1 LVFCYALAIESTC
14 KPFTAALVNAGAT
27 ASVSLE
33 RPWHPLSR
41 SFSNIIMGM
50 SLYRFKENHHLYI
63 AWLLFLAIDLIIVR
77 DISRLKELLHGER
90 FLVNYAVT
98 SLALLPLLYIVGR
111 FLQQSRP
118 RKVIAFFILY
128 IPLIMQSTYFEIYK
142 SFVPR
147 SGVRFFVENPL
158 LTLQLWIENAN
169 YFKLAVISCL
179 VLVGL
184 ALLAKHP
191 YRRSRWP
198 LAGSIFF
205 LIGVYTLS
213 LFSWYS
219 IAKFQNSIVAYST
232 ILLESMKVQ
241 NVVQPVID
249 RPKIPPPAGSQIR
262 PNIVLVIGEA
272 MAASHMSLYGYHR
285 QTTPNLEKF
294 AKNKTLLAFKNAI
307 SIGTKT
313 LTSVPYMLVGLQ
325 GIDPNGIIYSYP
337 TIFNYAKAVG
347 YNTAFISA
355 QDIRWKNL
363 DKFIIDR
370 DVDYHRSGVDFNPS
384 ANVTKG
390 ADDLLVLEKGI
401 KPYLKAVKNPF
412 LLVVQMD
419 GNHYPYTTHSP
430 AEYKKFLPEQ
440 DKNDINAYDNTL
452 VYSDIFLNNLFEA
465 IRQKDKNA
473 WIFFTPDHGQTFGGD
488 DGFFNESYTKNVIYN
503 ALLVSPPNTDFAKI
517 KKNENRPV
525 SQADIAATIIDL
537 MQMRPVKPIDGQS
550 LLQPIGPR
558 RLRICSK
565 YMPTGNNRPSAVL
578 VFEDLSY
585 YHINFDKKRVTLK
598 DGRTILP
605 FSQLEMPLQALFTR
619 RLSKN
624 NAE

>member
-1 LVFCYALAIESTC
+1 MA
-14 KPFTAALVNAGAT
+14 
-27 ASVSLE
+27 
-33 RPWHPLSR
+33 
-41 SFSNIIMGM
+41 
-50 SLYRFKENHHLYI
+50 LYRLKENYHLYI
-63 AWLLFLAIDLIIVR
+63 AWFLFLTIDLIIVR
-77 DISRLKELLHGER
+77 DISWLIEQLHGER
-90 FLVNYAVT
+90 FLVNYAAT
-98 SLALLPLLYIVGR
+98 SLALLPLLYLIGR
-111 FLQQSRP
+111 FLQQSRL

-142 SFVPR
+142 TFVPQ
-147 SGVRFFVENPL
+147 SGVRFFAENPL

-169 YFKLAVISCL
+169 YLKLAVLFCL
-179 VLVGL
+179 VLVGI
-184 ALLAKHP
+184 ALLTKHP

-198 LAGSIFF
+198 LVGSIFF

-219 IAKFQNSIVAYST
+219 ITKFQNSIVAYST
-232 ILLESMKVQ
+232 ILLESTKVQ

-249 RPKIPPPAGSQIR
+249 RPKIPRPAGSHIQ

-285 QTTPNLEKF
+285 KTTPNLDKF

-337 TIFNYAKAVG
+337 TIFNYAKAAG

-355 QDIRWKNL
+355 QDIRWKNF
-363 DKFIIDR
+363 DKFIIDGN
-370 DVDYHRSGVDFNPS
+370 VDYHRSGVDYNPS

-390 ADDLLVLEKGI
+390 SDDLVVLDKGI

-412 LLVVQMD
+412 LLVIQMD
-419 GNHYPYTTHSP
+419 GSHYPYTTHSP
-430 AEYKKFLPEQ
+430 SKYKKFLPEQ
-440 DKNDINAYDNTL
+440 SKNDINAYDNTL
-452 VYSDIFLNNLFEA
+452 VYSDIFLNNLIEG

-473 WIFFTPDHGQTFGGD
+473 WIFFSPDHGQTFGGD
-488 DGFFNESYTKNVIYN
+488 DGFFNESYSKNVIYN
-503 ALLVSPPNTDFAKI
+503 PLLVFPPNSDFTKI
-517 KKNENRPV
+517 KKNVNRPV

-550 LLQPIGPR
+550 LLQPIDPH

-565 YMPTGNNRPSAVL
+565 YMPTGNNHASAVL

-585 YHINFDKKRVTLK
+585 YHINFDKMRVTLK
-598 DGRTILP
+598 DGRTIIP
-605 FSQLEMPLQALFTR
+605 FSQLEMPLKALFNR

-624 NAE
+624 NLE